1 MSETVTRHRGGGLDS
16 DNNPIPWVDTV
27 LTVTAVAPA
36 AVAAVANF
44 EYVGRGRDGDRV
56 EYAIYHVPALD
67 ITNRDE
73 VTVRGRRCRVQVE
86 QWRSPHTG
94 RSGTVVLCSSR
105 EG

>member
-1 MSETVTRHRGGGLDS
+1 MSENVIRHRGGGLD
-16 DNNPIPWVDTV
+16 DDGNPVPWGDTT
-27 LTVTAVAPA
+27 LTVRAVAPGA
-36 AVAAVANF
+36 TA
-44 EYVGRGRDGDRV
+44 EYVDRGRDGDRV
-56 EYAIYHVPALD
+56 EFSIYHVPELD

-94 RSGTVVLCSSR
+94 RTGTVVLCSSG